1 MHQFN
6 CTFFT
11 MVLASSVGNVH
22 AATIPPTD
30 SGRLLQDTK
39 NSQSITKP
47 MQQLNGLP
55 LYGSPLSE
63 STPGGEKILLNKF
76 NVFGN
81 TIFDYDQLLAV
92 LGTDTQGK
100 KYDLAE
106 LQNFANQISIFYRD
120 NGYPFARAFIPAQ
133 ELNSGELTIGILE
146 GLYGEVRT
154 TGDHSLSSVTQ
165 GFLMNIQP
173 DMVIDEAKLERSM
186 LLLSDQ
192 PGVDVVPVI
201 QPGKEVGKGDLMV
214 SVQEGKRF
222 ALSAGLD
229 NMGNRYSGSRR
240 ATIDLNASRLLTVG
254 DILSLNL
261 FRTDEETWL
270 GQAKYEMPIGFSG
283 LRASFGYSY
292 LNYSLGG
299 EFEDSNF
306 SGTATTRSF
315 ELSYPLIRSLSRN
328 VTALGKYN
336 MAKYSDKRFGLID
349 KKDGDSVQ
357 FGIQFDNRDSFYSGG
372 ITYGNILKVEGDINH
387 SSGVGF
393 DSFSLY
399 KGQLS
404 RQQNIPGNFSLFA
417 NLSGQYTDKSID
429 GSEQLALGGIS
440 AVRAYAPGEGSG
452 SKTLV
457 GQIELRSQ
465 VDNYHSFVFY
475 DLGKRFNVGAEEVR
489 KLAGAGVGV
498 RYQSNKFN
506 VELISAWK
514 TTENDSLSDNK
525 QKSTRIWFK
534 TGIVF

>member
-11 MVLASSVGNVH
+11 MVLASSVGSVH

-30 SGRLLQDTK
+30 SGRMLQDTR

-47 MQQLNGLP
+47 MQQLNGLT
-55 LYGSPLSE
+55 LHGSPLSE
-63 STPGGEKILLNKF
+63 STPGGAKILLNKF

-92 LGTDTQGK
+92 LGTDTLGK

-106 LQNFANQISIFYRD
+106 LKNFSNQISIFYRD

-146 GLYGEVRT
+146 GRYGEVRT

-165 GFLMNIQP
+165 GFLMYIQP
-173 DMVIDEAKLERSM
+173 DVVIDEAKLERSM

-214 SVQEGKRF
+214 SVQEGKRY
-222 ALSAGLD
+222 AWSVGLD
-229 NMGNRYSGSRR
+229 NMGNRYSGRNR

-254 DILSLNL
+254 DNLSFN
-261 FRTDEETWL
+261 FFQTDEETWL

-283 LRASFGYSY
+283 LRASIGYSY
-292 LNYSLGG
+292 LNYLLGA
-299 EFEDSNF
+299 EFEDSDF
-306 SGTATTRSF
+306 SGTATTKSF

-336 MAKYSDKRFGLID
+336 MAYYSDKRLGFID
-349 KKDGDSVQ
+349 TKDGDSVQ
-357 FGIQFDNRDSFYSGG
+357 FGIKFDNRDSFYGGG
-372 ITYGNILKVEGDINH
+372 ITYGNILKLEGDINH

-404 RQQNIPGNFSLFA
+404 RQQEIPGSFSLFA

-440 AVRAYAPGEGSG
+440 AVRAYPPGEGSG
-452 SKTLV
+452 SKAWV
-457 GQIELRSQ
+457 GQIELRYQ
-465 VDNYHSFVFY
+465 IDDYQPFVFY

-489 KLAGAGVGV
+489 KLAGAGLGV
-498 RYQSNKFN
+498 RYQWNKFN
-506 VELISAWK
+506 VELITAWK
-514 TTENDSLSDNK
+514 TTGDDSLSDNK
-525 QKSTRIWFK
+525 QKSARIWFK
-534 TGIVF
+534 TGIFF

>member
-11 MVLASSVGNVH
+11 MVLASSVGSVH

-30 SGRLLQDTK
+30 SGRLLQDTR

-47 MQQLNGLP
+47 MQQLNGLT
-55 LYGSPLSE
+55 LHGSPLSE
-63 STPGGEKILLNKF
+63 STPGGAKILLNKF

-106 LQNFANQISIFYRD
+106 LKNFANQISIFYRD

-146 GLYGEVRT
+146 GRYGEVRT

-165 GFLMNIQP
+165 GFLMYIQP
-173 DMVIDEAKLERSM
+173 DVVIDEAKLERSM

-214 SVQEGKRF
+214 SVQEGKRY
-222 ALSAGLD
+222 ALSVGLD
-229 NMGNRYSGSRR
+229 NTGNRYSGRNR
-240 ATIDLNASRLLTVG
+240 ATIDLNASSLLAVG
-254 DILSLNL
+254 DNLSFNF

-283 LRASFGYSY
+283 LRASIGYSY
-292 LNYSLGG
+292 LNYSLGA
-299 EFEDSNF
+299 EFEDGDF

-336 MAKYSDKRFGLID
+336 MAKYSDKRLGFID
-349 KKDGDSVQ
+349 TKDGDSVQ
-357 FGIQFDNRDSFYSGG
+357 FGIQFDNRDSFYGGG

-387 SSGVGF
+387 SSGVGL

-404 RQQNIPGNFSLFA
+404 RRQNIPGSFSLFA
-417 NLSGQYTDKSID
+417 SLSSQYTDKSID

-440 AVRAYAPGEGSG
+440 AVRAYPSGEGSG
-452 SKTLV
+452 SKVWV
-457 GQIELRSQ
+457 GQIELRYQ
-465 VDNYHSFVFY
+465 IDDYQPFVFY
-475 DLGKRFNVGAEEVR
+475 DLGKRFNVGAEEAR
-489 KLAGAGVGV
+489 KLAGAGLGV
-498 RYQSNKFN
+498 RYQWNKFN
-506 VELISAWK
+506 VELITAWK
-514 TTENDSLSDNK
+514 TTGSDSLSDNK
-525 QKSTRIWFK
+525 QKSARIWFK
-534 TGIVF
+534 TGIAF